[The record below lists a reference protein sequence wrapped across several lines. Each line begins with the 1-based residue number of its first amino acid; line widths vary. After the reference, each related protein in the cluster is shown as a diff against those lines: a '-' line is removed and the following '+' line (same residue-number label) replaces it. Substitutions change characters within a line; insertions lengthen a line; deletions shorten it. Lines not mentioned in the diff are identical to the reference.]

1 MRISQLCIP
10 AQIQLIKAV
19 RGVMDPKK
27 SNKLLDGKYAMI
39 ACWAQFLNIKGEPAY
54 DLSFFEEV
62 NKVPFDAEKPPIVV
76 GLGGKMP
83 LPASQ
88 IYTKWLLNKAREF
101 DLPYIKRTY
110 TTKKFT
116 SPEWSEWFQGRV
128 SEIIGSKE
136 NPKGEPGLW
145 ISS

>member
-1 MRISQLCIP
+1 
-10 AQIQLIKAV
+10 
-19 RGVMDPKK
+19 MDPKK
-27 SNKLLDGKYAMI
+27 LNKLLDGKYAMI
-39 ACWAQFLNIKGEPAY
+39 ACWAQILNIKGELAY
-54 DLSFFEEV
+54 DPSFFEEV

-76 GLGGKMP
+76 DLGGKMP
-83 LPASQ
+83 LLASQ
-88 IYTKWLLNKAREF
+88 IYTKWLLDKAHEF